1 MLTQAMI
8 AICQWGDSLQ
18 SLADFPATVCR
29 VKTLVDGGIRVEL
42 DLPESAGDMLTVLY
56 GLRGRYLHIVIYD
69 DDEFRDALANT

>member
-29 VKTLVDGGIRVEL
+29 VKTLVDGGIRIEL
-42 DLPESAGDMLTVLY
+42 DLPETEAEILTTMHN
-56 GLRGRYLHIVIYD
+56 LRGRYLRVVVYD
-69 DDEFRDALANT
+69 DDEFRRAVDT